1 MTYKEAK
8 DVLKN
13 TYIRFSRCNGK
24 VVFLEALKKALEAVD
39 KQIPKK
45 PVISTHKY
53 IDGDT
58 NEEGIFRLKHCPC
71 CWENR
76 ELSYFDSL
84 VDINK
89 KYCHRC
95 GQALDWSDTE

>member
-1 MTYKEAK
+1 MTYEEAK
-8 DVLKN
+8 SAIIM
-13 TYIRFSRCNGK
+13 TRIQFARCNGK
-24 VVFLEALKKALEAVD
+24 TRFYEALSKALEAVD

-45 PVISTHKY
+45 PIISTHKY
-53 IDGDT
+53 IEGNT
-58 NEEGIFRLKHCPC
+58 NEEGTFHLKHCPC

-76 ELSYFDSL
+76 EISYFESL

-95 GQALDWSDTE
+95 GQALDWSEEK

>member
-1 MTYKEAK
+1 MTYEET
-8 DVLKN
+8 KN
-13 TYIRFSRCNGK
+13 MLIGITIRFGRSQGK
-24 VVFLEALKKALEAVD
+24 TRFVQAWEKALEAVD

-45 PVISTHKY
+45 PIISTHKY

-58 NEEGIFRLKHCPC
+58 NEEGTFQLKHCPC

-95 GQALDWSDTE
+95 GQALDWSEKI